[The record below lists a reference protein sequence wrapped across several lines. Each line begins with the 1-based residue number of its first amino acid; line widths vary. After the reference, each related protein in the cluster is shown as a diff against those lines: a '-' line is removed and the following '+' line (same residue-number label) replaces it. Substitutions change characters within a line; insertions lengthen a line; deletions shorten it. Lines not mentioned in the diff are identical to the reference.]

1 MKNDYGGVEMEYV
14 YGALLLH
21 SAGKEINE
29 ANVKKV
35 IDATG
40 EKSDDAQ
47 VKALIAALKDVNIE
61 EAIKNA
67 GMPVAAP
74 VAAAPQAQAGGEEQ
88 EEETETK
95 EQKEEEAAE
104 GLAGLF
110 G

>member
-1 MKNDYGGVEMEYV
+1 MEYV

-35 IDATG
+35 IDSTG
-40 EKSDDAQ
+40 EKADDSQ
-47 VKALIAALKDVNIE
+47 IKALIAALKDVNIE
-61 EAIKNA
+61 EAISKA
-67 GMPVAAP
+67 AMPMAAP
-74 VAAAPQAQAGGEEQ
+74 VAVPSGEAKIEEK
-88 EEETETK
+88 EEEAAEDK
-95 EQKEEEAAE
+95 EKKEEEAAE

>member
-1 MKNDYGGVEMEYV
+1 MKYI

-35 IDATG
+35 VDATG
-40 EKSDDAQ
+40 EKADDAQ
-47 VKALIAALKDVNIE
+47 VKALVAALKNVNIE
-61 EAIKNA
+61 EAISKA
-67 GMPVAAP
+67 AMPVATQ
-74 VAAAPQAQAGGEEQ
+74 VVAAPQAQAGGEKK
-88 EEETETK
+88 EEEAESK
-95 EQKEEEAAE
+95 EKKEEEAAE

>member
-1 MKNDYGGVEMEYV
+1 MEYV

-35 IDATG
+35 IDSTG
-40 EKSDDAQ
+40 EKADDSQ
-47 VKALIAALKDVNIE
+47 IKALIAALKDVNIE
-61 EAIKNA
+61 EAISKA
-67 GMPVAAP
+67 AMPMAAP
-74 VAAAPQAQAGGEEQ
+74 VAVPSGEAKAEEK
-88 EEETETK
+88 EEEAAEDK
-95 EQKEEEAAE
+95 EKKEEEAAE

>member
-1 MKNDYGGVEMEYV
+1 MEYI

-29 ANVKKV
+29 ASVKKV

-40 EKSDDAQ
+40 EKAEETQ
-47 VKALIAALKDVNIE
+47 VKALVAALKDVNIE
-61 EAIKNA
+61 EAISKA
-67 GMPVAAP
+67 AMPVAAP
-74 VAAAPQAQAGGEEQ
+74 AAAAPAGEAKAEEK
-88 EEETETK
+88 EEEAAEDK
-95 EQKEEEAAE
+95 EKKEEEAAE

>member
-1 MKNDYGGVEMEYV
+1 MEYV

-35 IDATG
+35 IDSTG
-40 EKSDDAQ
+40 EKADDSQ
-47 VKALIAALKDVNIE
+47 IKALIAALKDVNIE
-61 EAIKNA
+61 EAISKA
-67 GMPVAAP
+67 AMPVAAP
-74 VAAAPQAQAGGEEQ
+74 VAVAPTGEAKAEEKK
-88 EEETETK
+88 EEEAADK
-95 EQKEEEAAE
+95 EKKEEEAAE

>member
-1 MKNDYGGVEMEYV
+1 MEYV

-35 IDATG
+35 IDSTG
-40 EKSDDAQ
+40 EKADDSQ
-47 VKALIAALKDVNIE
+47 IKALIAALKDVNIE
-61 EAIKNA
+61 EAISKA
-67 GMPVAAP
+67 AMPVAVPAAVAP
-74 VAAAPQAQAGGEEQ
+74 AGEAKAEEKEEAAED
-88 EEETETK
+88 K
-95 EQKEEEAAE
+95 EKKEEEAAE

>member
-1 MKNDYGGVEMEYV
+1 MEYV

-35 IDATG
+35 VDATG
-40 EKSDDAQ
+40 EKADEAM
-47 VKALIAALKDVNIE
+47 VKALVAALKDVNIE
-61 EAIKNA
+61 EAISKA
-67 GMPVAAP
+67 AMPVAVASAP
-74 VAAAPQAQAGGEEQ
+74 AQTQAAEGKK
-88 EEETETK
+88 EEEAAEDK
-95 EQKEEEAAE
+95 GKKEEEAAE

>member
-1 MKNDYGGVEMEYV
+1 MEYV

-35 IDATG
+35 IDSTG
-40 EKSDDAQ
+40 EKADDSQ
-47 VKALIAALKDVNIE
+47 IKALIAALKDVNIE
-61 EAIKNA
+61 EAISKA
-67 GMPVAAP
+67 AMPVAAP
-74 VAAAPQAQAGGEEQ
+74 VAVPSGEAKAEEK
-88 EEETETK
+88 EEEAAEDK
-95 EQKEEEAAE
+95 EKKEEEAAE